1 MDTRQTLEI
10 QLKRLNQQVDEA
22 EARLGAHS
30 VKPILMQ
37 RLFALEEERDA
48 LLQKLNA
55 LAVVIDEVD
64 RDDR

>member
-1 MDTRQTLEI
+1 MVPRKTLEKELTRI
-10 QLKRLNQQVDEA
+10 NALIDEA

-48 LLQKLNA
+48 LLAQLNEM
-55 LAVVIDEVD
+55 DTP
-64 RDDR
+64 

>member
-1 MDTRQTLEI
+1 MVARETLEKE
-10 QLKRLNQQVDEA
+10 LTRLNQLIDEA

-48 LLQKLNA
+48 ILVQLNNMDN
-55 LAVVIDEVD
+55 L
-64 RDDR
+64 

>member
-1 MDTRQTLEI
+1 MVARETLENELARI
-10 QLKRLNQQVDEA
+10 NVLIDEA

-48 LLQKLNA
+48 LLERLHAMQ
-55 LAVVIDEVD
+55 
-64 RDDR
+64 RPS